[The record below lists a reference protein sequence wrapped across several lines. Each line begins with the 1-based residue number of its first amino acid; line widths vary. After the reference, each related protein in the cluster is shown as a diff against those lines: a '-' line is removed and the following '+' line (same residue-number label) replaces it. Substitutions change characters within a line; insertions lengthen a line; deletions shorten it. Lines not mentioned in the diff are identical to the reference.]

1 MKRLL
6 ILLLSLCMV
15 LSAFS
20 GCAAE
25 NNPYVPTGDALI
37 YDDEDLNKL
46 DADENAEP
54 QKFSLAYYP
63 DRSLNPIYSTDYTNR
78 TILSLVYQGL
88 FSVGNDYQAV
98 PILCD
103 RYEVSSNYKIY
114 TVYLREDA
122 KFSDGTA
129 VTVDDVLAT
138 VEVMKAMEAEKDDL
152 CRYLNLFGY
161 NPKYGITGKPIGS
174 ITYKP
179 QRFDPV
185 APLYDL

>member
-54 QKFSLAYYP
+54 QEFSLAYYP

-78 TILSLVYQGL
+78 TIQETLDLGWKL
-88 FSVGNDYQAV
+88 LG
-98 PILCD
+98 ILPRTELKRIRD
-103 RYEVSSNYKIY
+103 A
-114 TVYLREDA
+114 YLD
-122 KFSDGTA
+122 KYYHP
-129 VTVDDVLAT
+129 
-138 VEVMKAMEAEKDDL
+138 AE
-152 CRYLNLFGY
+152 
-161 NPKYGITGKPIGS
+161 
-174 ITYKP
+174 
-179 QRFDPV
+179 
-185 APLYDL
+185 